1 MKLLIYQTNL
11 DTIGGVE
18 TFLVNFIEA
27 LWQYYDITV
36 VYDTADRRQIR
47 RIAPY
52 VDVERYDRSKKYET
66 DIFIRTST
74 WKVPSN
80 NIKAKRYIDM
90 AHNNF
95 KYLKDNGVLGQTYQP
110 LPWKCDVVACG
121 EDAAKSY
128 KAALGIKAIPIEN
141 LLNERKPAS
150 KILKLVSFCRL
161 NDEKGVNNMVKF
173 AEMLRK
179 SEIKFEWR
187 IFSNT
192 NERILDGEEIHYY
205 KPRYDLTD
213 YIEDSDYSVLLS
225 KLEGL
230 PYQIL
235 ESLQHQT
242 PCIVTDIPGNTE
254 KIKNGKNGYIV
265 PVDKNGDLKD
275 FDVKKLLKIPYVDEY
290 SNNSAE
296 KWKKFLGGAKFK
308 KKKLKEIPKIADN
321 LVVIQTYNYE
331 HYSDCEVISKGNRL
345 LGWLMKG
352 DEVIAPDDIAE
363 DLIKKGICERR

>member
-1 MKLLIYQTNL
+1 MRLLIYQTNL
-11 DTIGGVE
+11 DTIGGIE
-18 TFLVNFIEA
+18 TFLVNFINA

-36 VYDTADRRQIR
+36 LYDTADRRQIR

-52 VDVERYDRSKKYET
+52 VEIEKYNTAKTYET
-66 DIFIRTST
+66 DIFMRTST
-74 WKVPSN
+74 WRVPTN

-95 KYLKDNGVLGQTYQP
+95 DYLKKNGILHQTYQP

-121 EDAAKSY
+121 DDAAKSY
-128 KAALGIKAIPIEN
+128 KKALGIKAIPIEN
-141 LLNERKPAS
+141 LLGERKKAN
-150 KILKLVSFCRL
+150 KILKLISFCRL
-161 NDEKGVNNMVKF
+161 NDEKGVYNMVKF
-173 AEMLRK
+173 ANLLRNAK
-179 SEIKFEWR
+179 IKFEWR
-187 IFSNT
+187 IFT
-192 NERILDGEEIHYY
+192 NVNEKILDGEEIHYY
-205 KPRYDLTD
+205 KPRYDLSD

-235 ESLQHQT
+235 ESLQRQT

-254 KIKNGKNGYIV
+254 KILDGKNGYIV
-265 PVDKNGDLKD
+265 PIDENGNIKD
-275 FDVKKLLKIPYVDEY
+275 FDVKKLLKIPQFEEY

-308 KKKLKEIPKIADN
+308 KKKPKELPEVNDT
-321 LVVIQTYNYE
+321 LVVIQTCEYENYSE
-331 HYSDCEVISKGNRL
+331 CEIISYKNRL

-352 DEVIAPDDIAE
+352 DEIITSDEIAK